1 MNEAKIISNAIDWSS
16 EVFQSLKDQDITQ
29 IGFVADGGL
38 KNIITR
44 CQDDPSMHTVALS
57 SEEEGPCLMAGA
69 WLGGAKGCIVMQST
83 GVGNCINTFTM
94 SEVCQ
99 FPLLILVSARSSWS
113 EGNRWQVPMGQRART
128 YFEMAGFHTHFVERP
143 EDAAPTVTAAA
154 KQAYNTLN
162 GVGVFFSQ
170 RVMGVKEFLK

>member
-57 SEEEGPCLMAGA
+57 SEEEGPCL
-69 WLGGAKGCIVMQST
+69 K
-83 GVGNCINTFTM
+83 
-94 SEVCQ
+94 
-99 FPLLILVSARSSWS
+99 
-113 EGNRWQVPMGQRART
+113 
-128 YFEMAGFHTHFVERP
+128 
-143 EDAAPTVTAAA
+143 
-154 KQAYNTLN
+154 
-162 GVGVFFSQ
+162 
-170 RVMGVKEFLK
+170 